1 MDLFLEKKR
10 VLITGGSRG
19 IGAASAR
26 AFLMEGAK
34 VFIVSRG
41 SNELYATEE
50 QLIGEFGEKNIEV
63 AECDCSDPR
72 SLTLLKKQVA
82 NKWDGLDILIANV
95 GDGSSVPDDLPDE
108 DQWDKTWKNNFDSGL
123 YTVRAFLDILKE
135 SKGSILFVSSITAM
149 EAFGAPVDYSTA
161 KTAVAALSKNL
172 ARKLALEVRVNTVA
186 PGNVLFDGSSWD
198 HKVRKNPSQVYQMI
212 NSNVPMKRFCKP
224 EEVADAIVFLS
235 SERASFITGSM
246 LVIDGG
252 QTVGV
257 F

>member
-26 AFLMEGAK
+26 SFLMEGAK

-41 SNELYATEE
+41 SNELYDTKE
-50 QLIGEFGEKNIEV
+50 QLISEFGEKNIEV
-63 AECDCSDPR
+63 AECDCSDPK
-72 SLTLLKKQVA
+72 SLSSLKKQIV

-95 GDGSSVPDDLPDE
+95 GNGSSVPDDLPDE
-108 DQWDKTWKNNFDSGL
+108 EQWDKTWKNNFDSGL
-123 YTVRAFLDILKE
+123 HTVRAFLDILKE

-161 KTAVAALSKNL
+161 KTAIAALSKNL
-172 ARKLALEVRVNTVA
+172 ARKLALEVRVNAVA
-186 PGNVLFDGSSWD
+186 PGNVLFEGSSWD
-198 HKVRKNPSQVYQMI
+198 QKVKKNPGHVYQMI
-212 NSNVPMKRFCKP
+212 NSTVPMERFCKP

-235 SERASFITGSM
+235 SERASFITGSI